1 MKKFSLTIKIG
12 LIVLCSFLVI
22 LSFEAFQ
29 GFNRYK
35 NASIKEKLISNKYVD
50 NIKASIYDAALNHED
65 IDISQLEN
73 VITNNESIKQNFYSF
88 YKTYEDKK
96 ELETVRNLA
105 KEQYTLIADK
115 DGNLICAGSSD
126 NIIFYRNNY
135 IGLSNNKEVIYFSV
149 TPDMLLEIIKIIN
162 NNWHSGIDIEV
173 STTNS
178 KIIDKKIYI
187 EEPDYLKIGDTIL
200 SNKTND
206 NIENIYIN
214 NISSP
219 CYHVEENEVTPI
231 DNYYLLTYPFF
242 KIRLNLKL
250 IILMKKTI
258 LNKIILQLF
267 IHMLLLKIITINH
280 LDIF

>member
-1 MKKFSLTIKIG
+1 MVMKKFSLTIKIG

-29 GFNRYK
+29 GYK
-35 NASIKEKLISNKYVD
+35 NASIKEKLISNKYID

-73 VITNNESIKQNFYSF
+73 VITNNESVKHYFYSF

-135 IGLSNNKEVIYFSV
+135 IELSNNKEVIYFSV

-231 DNYYLLTYPFF
+231 DNYYLLTYP
-242 KIRLNLKL
+242 
-250 IILMKKTI
+250 
-258 LNKIILQLF
+258 
-267 IHMLLLKIITINH
+267 
-280 LDIF
+280 

>member
-35 NASIKEKLISNKYVD
+35 NASIKEKLISNKYID

-73 VITNNESIKQNFYSF
+73 VITNNESVKHYFYSF

-135 IGLSNNKEVIYFSV
+135 IELSNNKEVIYFSV

-162 NNWHSGIDIEV
+162 NNWHS
-173 STTNS
+173 
-178 KIIDKKIYI
+178 
-187 EEPDYLKIGDTIL
+187 
-200 SNKTND
+200 
-206 NIENIYIN
+206 
-214 NISSP
+214 
-219 CYHVEENEVTPI
+219 
-231 DNYYLLTYPFF
+231 
-242 KIRLNLKL
+242 
-250 IILMKKTI
+250 
-258 LNKIILQLF
+258 
-267 IHMLLLKIITINH
+267 
-280 LDIF
+280 

>member
-1 MKKFSLTIKIG
+1 MVMKKFSLTIKIG

-73 VITNNESIKQNFYSF
+73 VITNNENVKQHFYAF

-115 DGNLICAGSSD
+115 DGNLI
-126 NIIFYRNNY
+126 
-135 IGLSNNKEVIYFSV
+135 
-149 TPDMLLEIIKIIN
+149 
-162 NNWHSGIDIEV
+162 
-173 STTNS
+173 
-178 KIIDKKIYI
+178 
-187 EEPDYLKIGDTIL
+187 
-200 SNKTND
+200 
-206 NIENIYIN
+206 
-214 NISSP
+214 
-219 CYHVEENEVTPI
+219 
-231 DNYYLLTYPFF
+231 
-242 KIRLNLKL
+242 
-250 IILMKKTI
+250 
-258 LNKIILQLF
+258 
-267 IHMLLLKIITINH
+267 
-280 LDIF
+280 